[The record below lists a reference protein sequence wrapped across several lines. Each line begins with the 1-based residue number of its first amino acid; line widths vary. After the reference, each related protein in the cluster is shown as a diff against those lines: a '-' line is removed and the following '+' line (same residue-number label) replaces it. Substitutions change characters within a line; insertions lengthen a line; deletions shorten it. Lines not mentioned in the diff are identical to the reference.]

1 MKAKTILKW
10 IVGILFILGGLG
22 LTIQGKYIGLILIPL
37 GLFVIPAT
45 YEFLIVEKANL
56 NLTSKTKYIITIVG
70 YLLFGC
76 LVAITE
82 HLKDKTEDTKS
93 ELSTNND
100 DGRNAKIELTKYYLE
115 NDYKEVAD
123 ANGIAYELRV
133 EKKEVSRTKMYE
145 SEKINWQNEFNS
157 NDRCFVIV
165 SSFKVIYDFKLLSNG
180 VLVDV
185 IRYEGYLLDSKRND
199 RNDYGASCSDTD
211 TYFPELDSENKNQKI
226 TDFTGANCG
235 MGEEINNLVK
245 RERIAAVKACGI
257 LDAK

>member
-76 LVAITE
+76 LIAITE

-93 ELSTNND
+93 ELSTIND

-115 NDYKEVAD
+115 NDYKEVID

-180 VLVDV
+180 GVIDV
-185 IRYEGYLLDSKRND
+185 IKYEGFLLDSKRSD
-199 RNDYGASCSDTD
+199 RNGFGVFCSDTD

-226 TDFTGANCG
+226 TNFTGANCG